1 MWLDFLSFLH
11 PGDTLPHLAVA
22 ASLFSFGKKKNE
34 PMDLGKI
41 EAINKIVSG
50 FLEKRGI
57 TRYKVFTTLFE
68 GRPVVH
74 IQAEAH
80 KNLRFS
86 NLIEI
91 RLRKEFEEKLQIDI
105 GGIFWRF
112 QMDFTDKPSPELAD
126 YEEYPTIPPALK
138 EALDKTPA
146 KTAVASSSGAGT
158 ASNGEKPFRPDDTQ
172 EFYDIRRLAKEG
184 IEVQELS
191 ISELDAILGTH
202 GAEEKS
208 RENSG

>member
-1 MWLDFLSFLH
+1 MM
-11 PGDTLPHLAVA
+11 PHLAVA
-22 ASLFSFGKKKNE
+22 ASIFTFGKKKE
-34 PMDLGKI
+34 ETIDLAKI
-41 EAINKIVSG
+41 EAMNKIVSG

-68 GRPVVH
+68 GRPIVH

-91 RLRKEFEEKLQIDI
+91 RLRKEFEEKLKIDI

-112 QMDFTDKPSPELAD
+112 QMDFTDSPSPELAD
-126 YEEYPTIPPALK
+126 YEDYPTVPPALK
-138 EALDKTPA
+138 QAISKTTESQPAPAEPSPAPGSAGSAPEAEPEE
-146 KTAVASSSGAGT
+146 
-158 ASNGEKPFRPDDTQ
+158 NHFRPDDTQ
-172 EFYDIRRLAKEG
+172 EFYDIKRLAQEG
-184 IEVQELS
+184 MDVQELS

-202 GAEEKS
+202 LAD
-208 RENSG
+208 ENGKAKKNSA

>member
-1 MWLDFLSFLH
+1 MM
-11 PGDTLPHLAVA
+11 PHLAVA
-22 ASLFSFGKKKNE
+22 ASIFTFGKKKE
-34 PMDLGKI
+34 ETIDLAKI
-41 EAINKIVSG
+41 EAMNKIVSG

-68 GRPVVH
+68 GRPIVH

-91 RLRKEFEEKLQIDI
+91 RLRKEFEEKLKIDI

-112 QMDFTDKPSPELAD
+112 QMDFTDSPSPELAD
-126 YEEYPTIPPALK
+126 YEDYPTVPPALK
-138 EALDKTPA
+138 QAISKTTESQPAPAEHSPAPGSAGSAPEAEPEE
-146 KTAVASSSGAGT
+146 
-158 ASNGEKPFRPDDTQ
+158 NHFRPDDTQ
-172 EFYDIRRLAKEG
+172 EFYDIKRLAQEG
-184 IEVQELS
+184 MDVQELS

-202 GAEEKS
+202 LAD
-208 RENSG
+208 ENGKAKKNSA